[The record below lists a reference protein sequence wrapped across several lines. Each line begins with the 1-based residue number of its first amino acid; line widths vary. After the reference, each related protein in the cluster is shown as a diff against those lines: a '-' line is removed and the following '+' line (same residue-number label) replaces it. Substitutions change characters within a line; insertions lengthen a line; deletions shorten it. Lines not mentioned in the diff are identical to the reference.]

1 MTPSGQPHLSRNV
14 SVVEQGVLQV
24 EIITLAL
31 YYAAEMGSLFF
42 VAPPYET
49 ALKDI
54 KKHYPRLT
62 VTQRIVTDPS
72 YQNCNEWMAVSDDIL
87 ARYYYRHRSRWR
99 EADMTIF
106 LNTIAGTVSITIIS
120 WLDVLGYGYVLFD
133 VDCDGHASIMLGG
146 ALNKL
151 VIRYSQ
157 CRRSSSDHTGQR

>member
-106 LNTIAGTVSITIIS
+106 LNTIA
-120 WLDVLGYGYVLFD
+120 
-133 VDCDGHASIMLGG
+133 A
-146 ALNKL
+146 
-151 VIRYSQ
+151 RQ
-157 CRRSSSDHTGQR
+157 CHRRSRRKKDGRHAWKRAEEVWLPYFSSQG